1 MKKVLTL
8 GLPSMAVFNGTAF
21 AGGLIL
27 GLMHDFRIMTVDP
40 KRAIC
45 LSEINVGFTT
55 GPVYTEMIK
64 ATTNS
69 KSARELM
76 LGSQWNSEQAMKGEV
91 IDNVFRDPE
100 DC

>member
-8 GLPSMAVFNGTAF
+8 GMPSMAVFNGTAF

-27 GLMHDFRIMTVDP
+27 GLMHDFRIMTADP
-40 KRAIC
+40 KRTIC

-55 GPVYTEMIK
+55 GPVYTEMVK

-76 LGSQWNSEQAMKGEV
+76 LGSLWNSEQALKGEV
-91 IDNVFRDPE
+91 IDSIFRDPE